1 MTKPNSEYKMSAL
14 RRLPP
19 GLLGSETYSI
29 VTATEVNADLIKAEY
44 FLLVQRPAA
53 ALHHGTI
60 ELNLK
65 NFPSELERWDT
76 SFALDEAQLQVEIEV
91 GNLLEARAAE
101 LNRDDLAYL
110 PFEFKSSGVSL
121 MGPWMRGLFES
132 QIREILRQTESPK
145 LKLYLGFLV
154 QNSPMK

>member
-1 MTKPNSEYKMSAL
+1 MTKSNSEYKISAL

-29 VTATEVNADLIKAEY
+29 ATATEVNADLIKAEY
-44 FLLVQRPAA
+44 YLLVQRPTA
-53 ALHHGTI
+53 ALHQGTI
-60 ELNLK
+60 ALNLR
-65 NFPSELERWDT
+65 NFPSELEKWDIT
-76 SFALDEAQLQVEIEV
+76 FALDEAQLQVEIEA
-91 GNLLEARAAE
+91 GILLEARAAE
-101 LNRDDLAYL
+101 LNREDLAYL

-121 MGPWMRGLFES
+121 MGPLTRGLFET

-154 QNSPMK
+154 QSLPMR